1 MAHLKPML
9 KVWGSPCYLDLTSK
23 LAVLW
28 LDGIERDNVEH
39 HCEYL
44 EDMIVTFLKKTDPHL
59 ELPTHECRVL
69 EVFKT
74 TSLLLSF
81 ALVLTSTPPC
91 YLHLAAEMPREHCST
106 ACKQFFQN

>member
-28 LDGIERDNVEH
+28 LDGIERYNVEH
-39 HCEYL
+39 HCDYL
-44 EDMIVTFLKKTDPHL
+44 EDMIVTFLKKTNPHL

-74 TSLLLSF
+74 TSSIVILCLGVDFYTTLLSSLGSRD
-81 ALVLTSTPPC
+81 AQ
-91 YLHLAAEMPREHCST
+91 R